1 MTLPITKDGFMRTC
15 KALNMHC
22 TERMAF
28 EGLIFCRGKDMENAP
43 PDDFD
48 FDKMI
53 HFLFIKSK
61 TVAPADKPNFNLTTK
76 MPKAGDYH
84 TVQSY
89 QEGGHLPPLR
99 NTMHMTNRS
108 RKVQSR
114 QSYDSGDQ
122 RVTQQFR
129 SGRLR
134 QQRSQMDGS
143 EESPDRSQ
151 DPLNRTQD
159 EDMGYDSQEMSPAKM
174 KKALQQDPSFQAEM
188 HTVLEHMEKKPSL
201 RAKVFNDLGK
211 MMNAWND

>member
-1 MTLPITKDGFMRTC
+1 MTNQVNKILKDLKLTLPITKDSFMKVC

-28 EGLIFCRGKDMENAP
+28 EGLIYCRGKDMENAP

-48 FDKMI
+48 FNRMI
-53 HFLFIKSK
+53 HFMFIKAK
-61 TVAPADKPNFNLTTK
+61 VVAPADKPNFNLTTK
-76 MPKAGDYH
+76 MPKPGDYQAS
-84 TVQSY
+84 VQAY
-89 QEGGHLPPLR
+89 QEGGHFPPLR

-108 RKVQSR
+108 RKIQSR

-134 QQRSQMDGS
+134 QQRSQMESD
-143 EESPDRSQ
+143 ESPDRSQ

-174 KKALQQDPSFQAEM
+174 KKAL
-188 HTVLEHMEKKPSL
+188 
-201 RAKVFNDLGK
+201 
-211 MMNAWND
+211 